1 MTEAE
6 GHRADTESATP
17 GSSTATVGALAVD
30 RAVEAGKGALFIG
43 AAKVFFMLSGFV
55 QQVLLARLISVAALG
70 AFGAVNS
77 AISVVN
83 NTIVQATIQS
93 VSKFTAEDDA
103 RAPAVQRAA
112 LRLLTPIGMVFAL
125 AFFLGAPLIADF
137 EKASAYVPYYR
148 IAAAIPLLYAIY
160 AVYVGSANGLRR
172 FRTQARFDMTFSA
185 AKTVLLLG
193 GAALMGVAGAFG
205 GFALAAAFIVAVAV
219 RVMGLPRTL
228 ATSPSTPTPTPT
240 STSPFPL
247 GRLGAFWV
255 TIFGYNLL
263 LNVELLYD
271 QPLLHHFAGMVD
283 PTRGGIIAGHYQALR
298 TLALLPYQA
307 LLVVTFVI
315 FPLISRSTFAADRDA
330 TRAYVTQTL
339 RVALILAAAMGV
351 TLGARPAA
359 LIAILFRPEYG
370 EGARALPILV
380 VGECAL
386 ALLAVSCAILNA
398 SGRPMAA
405 LTLMATTVSTG
416 LVAAYVLVPG
426 SPLGPEML
434 VAMALAAAL
443 GMVLGFVLS
452 VVYIRLRL
460 GGSAPL
466 RTVGR
471 VAVAV
476 VGAVLLGRVLPGQG
490 RIVGL
495 GITLLV
501 AGLYFG
507 ILVVLGELSPGD
519 RAKFGKIIRRR

>member
-1 MTEAE
+1 
-6 GHRADTESATP
+6 
-17 GSSTATVGALAVD
+17 
-30 RAVEAGKGALFIG
+30 
-43 AAKVFFMLSGFV
+43 
-55 QQVLLARLISVAALG
+55 
-70 AFGAVNS
+70 
-77 AISVVN
+77 
-83 NTIVQATIQS
+83 
-93 VSKFTAEDDA
+93 
-103 RAPAVQRAA
+103 
-112 LRLLTPIGMVFAL
+112 
-125 AFFLGAPLIADF
+125 
-137 EKASAYVPYYR
+137 
-148 IAAAIPLLYAIY
+148 
-160 AVYVGSANGLRR
+160 
-172 FRTQARFDMTFSA
+172 
-185 AKTVLLLG
+185 
-193 GAALMGVAGAFG
+193 
-205 GFALAAAFIVAVAV
+205 
-219 RVMGLPRTL
+219 
-228 ATSPSTPTPTPT
+228 
-240 STSPFPL
+240 
-247 GRLGAFWV
+247 
-255 TIFGYNLL
+255 
-263 LNVELLYD
+263 
-271 QPLLHHFAGMVD
+271 
-283 PTRGGIIAGHYQALR
+283 
-298 TLALLPYQA
+298 
-307 LLVVTFVI
+307 VVTFVI

-398 SGRPMAA
+398 SGRPLAA
-405 LTLMATTVSTG
+405 LILMATTVLTG
-416 LVAAYVLVPG
+416 VLAAYLLVPG

-452 VVYIRLRL
+452 VAYIRLRL

-501 AGLYFG
+501 AALYFG

>member
-1 MTEAE
+1 MTQPPVTPA
-6 GHRADTESATP
+6 APPPSASP
-17 GSSTATVGALAVD
+17 APLD

-55 QQVLLARLISVAALG
+55 QQVLLARFINVASLG

-103 RAPAVQRAA
+103 RAGAVQRAA
-112 LRLLTPIGMVFAL
+112 LRLLTPIGMLFAL
-125 AFFLGAPLIADF
+125 AFFLGAPLLAEF
-137 EKASAYVPYYR
+137 EKAPTYVPYYR
-148 IAAAIPLLYAIY
+148 MASAIPLLYSIY
-160 AVYVGSANGLRR
+160 AVFVGSANGLRR

-193 GAALMGVAGAFG
+193 GAALVGVGGAFQ
-205 GFALAAAFIVAVAV
+205 GFALAALFIVAFSA
-219 RVMGLPRTL
+219 RVMGLRRKADPTG
-228 ATSPSTPTPTPT
+228 AT
-240 STSPFPL
+240 FPL
-247 GRLGAFWV
+247 GRLAAFWAM
-255 TIFGYNLL
+255 IFGYNLL

-271 QPLLHHFAGMVD
+271 QPLLHHFAGVVD
-283 PTRGGIIAGHYQALR
+283 PARGGVIAGHYQALR

-315 FPLISRSTFAADRDA
+315 FPLISRSTFAADREA

-351 TLGARPAA
+351 ALGARPAA
-359 LIAILFRPEYG
+359 LIAILFRPEYQ

-380 VGECAL
+380 VGECSL

-398 SGRPMAA
+398 SGRALAA
-405 LTLMATTVSTG
+405 VLLMATTVLTG
-416 LVAAYVLVPG
+416 IGLAYALVPG
-426 SPLGPEML
+426 AALGPDML
-434 VAMALAAAL
+434 VAMSVAAAS

-466 RTVGR
+466 GTIGR
-471 VAVAV
+471 VAAAAAA
-476 VGAVLLGRVLPGQG
+476 AVLVGRVLPGHG

-495 GITLLV
+495 AITVLV
-501 AGLYFG
+501 AAVYF
-507 ILVVLGELSPGD
+507 VVLIALREFGAND
-519 RAKFGKIIRRR
+519 RAKFRKILKRR

>member
-6 GHRADTESATP
+6 GPRADSESATP
-17 GSSTATVGALAVD
+17 GSSTATIGAPAVD

-93 VSKFTAEDDA
+93 VSKFTAEDDS
-103 RAPAVQRAA
+103 RAPAVQSAA

-193 GAALMGVAGAFG
+193 GAALTGVAGAFG

-228 ATSPSTPTPTPT
+228 ST
-240 STSPFPL
+240 STSTSTSTFPL
-247 GRLGAFWV
+247 SRLGGFWV

-283 PTRGGIIAGHYQALR
+283 PARGGIIAGHYQALR

-330 TRAYVTQTL
+330 TRA
-339 RVALILAAAMGV
+339 
-351 TLGARPAA
+351 
-359 LIAILFRPEYG
+359 
-370 EGARALPILV
+370 
-380 VGECAL
+380 
-386 ALLAVSCAILNA
+386 
-398 SGRPMAA
+398 
-405 LTLMATTVSTG
+405 
-416 LVAAYVLVPG
+416 
-426 SPLGPEML
+426 
-434 VAMALAAAL
+434 
-443 GMVLGFVLS
+443 
-452 VVYIRLRL
+452 
-460 GGSAPL
+460 
-466 RTVGR
+466 
-471 VAVAV
+471 
-476 VGAVLLGRVLPGQG
+476 
-490 RIVGL
+490 
-495 GITLLV
+495 
-501 AGLYFG
+501 
-507 ILVVLGELSPGD
+507 
-519 RAKFGKIIRRR
+519 